1 MSMRPVISFGL
12 AKKCAHAHR
21 SQHSLHWTKL
31 EIICGLAQTLVLLS
45 SIRMIRRLSF
55 IRRFGVFF
63 CSILSLSRTF
73 QCWLLLMEFLFCLIR
88 LPCYM
93 AIEPWDNVRND
104 LDYKLDNS
112 IKIGIQS
119 MANDH
124 CLIHS
129 RSHHNTRN
137 GPFIVCVCAHKCVY
151 AVDLFVDRWYTST
164 SCIPNSF
171 NSNFITRTRSVC
183 ERERK
188 SVCVCAGGRA
198 CGFAFHDVLI
208 KMNLIRQEF
217 DILPF
222 QFRTLSFIS
231 ARFFLVVW
239 QKAACKRKQ
248 VVYQYFEW
256 LLLYCTEAHWK
267 RYIIPY
273 LICCSASFHRNLL
286 ILIYKWA
293 FSMKCTKTS
302 DYWFCW
308 HLAVT
313 WSAREL
319 KRQHSLSP
327 SSSSSWLIRCHL
339 FQLLSAYFQLSST
352 RTLTPH
358 HLFIVP
364 RDVLHHIFRSNADRR
379 RGRVNCLECNHV
391 NKTKTKFEQKQ
402 TSHRT
407 DFVRLKQSETDERGK
422 K

>member
-1 MSMRPVISFGL
+1 
-12 AKKCAHAHR
+12 
-21 SQHSLHWTKL
+21 
-31 EIICGLAQTLVLLS
+31 
-45 SIRMIRRLSF
+45 
-55 IRRFGVFF
+55 
-63 CSILSLSRTF
+63 
-73 QCWLLLMEFLFCLIR
+73 
-88 LPCYM
+88 
-93 AIEPWDNVRND
+93 
-104 LDYKLDNS
+104 
-112 IKIGIQS
+112 
-119 MANDH
+119 
-124 CLIHS
+124 
-129 RSHHNTRN
+129 
-137 GPFIVCVCAHKCVY
+137 
-151 AVDLFVDRWYTST
+151 
-164 SCIPNSF
+164 
-171 NSNFITRTRSVC
+171 
-183 ERERK
+183 
-188 SVCVCAGGRA
+188 
-198 CGFAFHDVLI
+198 
-208 KMNLIRQEF
+208 MNLIRQEF